1 MNYVIENI
9 PVEYHPVMD
18 ELWQCSSD
26 EDLMRYLKMCGKEK
40 RDIAITL
47 IELVR
52 IEILDEHFEK
62 ARDLHLT
69 QGFFDDMHKLIRGKN
84 LGPRS

>member
-1 MNYVIENI
+1 MDYVIENI
-9 PVEYHPVMD
+9 PAKYHSVMD
-18 ELWQCSSD
+18 ELWQCSD
-26 EDLMRYLKMCGKEK
+26 DIELMSYLKMCGQEK

-62 ARDLHLT
+62 SRDHYLT
-69 QGFFDDMHKLIRGKN
+69 QEFFDNMHKLIRDKKCH
-84 LGPRS
+84 

>member
-9 PVEYHPVMD
+9 PVKYHPVMD

-40 RDIAITL
+40 REIAITL

-69 QGFFDDMHKLIRGKN
+69 QGFFDDMHRLIKGKN